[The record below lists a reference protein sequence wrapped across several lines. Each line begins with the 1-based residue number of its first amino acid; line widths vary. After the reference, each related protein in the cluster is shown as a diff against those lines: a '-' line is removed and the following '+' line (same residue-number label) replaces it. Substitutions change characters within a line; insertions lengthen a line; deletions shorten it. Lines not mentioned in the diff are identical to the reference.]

1 MAPPYTGRV
10 PHNTHNSSR
19 TQISEIRSVDL
30 VVEGEVQVRYDVP
43 KTVLETRVSLLYS
56 HQTLLPDDSLKLL
69 AFYNH
74 KANSIG
80 FFARR
85 KVASNKCLT
94 SIFSQTIMKKGC
106 Y

>member
-1 MAPPYTGRV
+1 MAICKFDKSVTYGRKNH
-10 PHNTHNSSR
+10 P
-19 TQISEIRSVDL
+19 I
-30 VVEGEVQVRYDVP
+30 
-43 KTVLETRVSLLYS
+43 LETRVSLLFS